1 MNETVILTNLF
12 PTPWEPGR
20 GTFNLQAF
28 THLAGHRPL
37 RVMVPVEWPTWLRR
51 RPAPPP
57 LPAELAG
64 RVDWFPYW
72 YPPRVGRALHPLS
85 LLASL
90 AAARPGRLLRRPA
103 VLLASWAYPDAVA
116 GAWLAALWRVPL
128 VVKVHGSDLNL
139 MATGGLHR
147 PQIRFALRRAAGVLA
162 VSEAL
167 AGEARS
173 LGAAPDRIRVIYNGV
188 DTARFQPGDRRQA
201 RQALGLAPGRR
212 VLLFVG
218 NLKASKGCL
227 DLLSAFAR
235 VAATQPRVDLH
246 YVGNGPEADSLADRA
261 ASLGIGERVH
271 LHGGRPHA
279 ELGQWFNAANWTALP
294 SHAEGVPN
302 CLLESMASGT
312 PVIASRVGG
321 IPEVVPPEAG
331 ILHPPRREEA
341 LAAALE
347 EAMGRRWD
355 RNRIAGHAAG
365 FDWATNAR
373 ETDALLSRATGTG
386 EEFQTS

>member
-1 MNETVILTNLF
+1 MTETTILTNLF

-20 GTFNLQAF
+20 GTFNRQAF

-37 RVMVPVEWPTWLRR
+37 RVLVPVEWPTWLRR
-51 RPAPPP
+51 RPPSPP
-57 LPAELAG
+57 LPAGLAG

-72 YPPRVGRALHPLS
+72 YPPRLGRALHPAS

-90 AAARPGRLLRRPA
+90 VAARPGQLFRRPA

-139 MATGGLHR
+139 MAAGGLHR
-147 PQIRFALRRAAGVLA
+147 PQIRYALRRAAGVLA
-162 VSEAL
+162 VSQAL
-167 AGEARS
+167 AGEARA

-188 DTARFQPGDRRQA
+188 DTARFQPGDRREA
-201 RQALGLAPGRR
+201 RQALGLAPARR
-212 VLLFVG
+212 MLLFVG

-227 DLLSAFAR
+227 DLLAAFAR
-235 VAATQPRVDLH
+235 VATARDNVDLH

-261 ASLGIGERVH
+261 ASLGLGERVH
-271 LHGGRPHA
+271 VHGARPHD

-321 IPEVVPPEAG
+321 IPEVVPPQAG
-331 ILHPPRREEA
+331 VLHAAEEEEE

-355 RNRIAGHAAG
+355 RTRIAGHAAG

-373 ETDALLSRATGTG
+373 ETDGLLREAAGPYEDVAT
-386 EEFQTS
+386 S